1 MDRITKDD
9 HAICTTEYSRIV
21 PLENGEVS
29 RCIFHPLGLPGFL
42 WLEIIIKK
50 KELVRRP
57 GIQKSLLEDS
67 GRFFPV
73 FVLGWAVAVPP
84 VACFL
89 SYLRLSGALPSAQL
103 AQKSS
108 G

>member
-50 KELVRRP
+50 K
-57 GIQKSLLEDS
+57 SWLEDQAFRRVS
-67 GRFFPV
+67 WKTVGNSSLYSC
-73 FVLGWAVAVPP
+73 LGGLWLCLLLLVSFHTYV
-84 VACFL
+84 
-89 SYLRLSGALPSAQL
+89 
-103 AQKSS
+103 
-108 G
+108 